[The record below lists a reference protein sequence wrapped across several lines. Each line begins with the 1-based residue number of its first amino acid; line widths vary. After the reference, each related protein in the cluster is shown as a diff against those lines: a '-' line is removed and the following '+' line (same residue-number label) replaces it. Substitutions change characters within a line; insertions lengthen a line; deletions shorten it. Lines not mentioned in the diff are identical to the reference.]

1 MNIAEELIKDSIVC
15 KENFKTDSRKAG
27 PGDVFIAIK
36 GACHDGHDHI
46 AEVLDNGVSRVICEY
61 KPSGVSA
68 AMESKI
74 LCVDDSREVLGELA
88 KFFYG
93 DPSSKMKV
101 YGVTGTN
108 GKTTTVF
115 LIDKILKAAGID
127 SGFVSTVF
135 INTNKFDV
143 RKAVMTTPDVMAL
156 NSAMSEMMGNGKGA
170 AVVEISSHALNQKR
184 TWGIELDSAIFT
196 NITPEHLDYHVT
208 MDAYLEDKVKIFNS
222 LKPGGVAVIN
232 ADDSRVMQ
240 YGSSVGFPRLVTF
253 GIRNDADIMA
263 RDVKVSIEG
272 TEFVLDA
279 KGFGA
284 ARINVGL
291 IGLHNVSNILGAA
304 GALLHNGVALDD
316 IARGLADFYGVP
328 GRLEMVPSEENFTVF
343 VDYAHT
349 PNALENMLGS
359 VKSLVKGEL
368 VCVFGCGGDR
378 DRGKR
383 PVMGKIAADM
393 CDKVIITS
401 DNPRSEEPEAI
412 IGEIK
417 KGMSE
422 YNNYSIIINREDAI
436 KAAIEG
442 ASDDDVIVLA
452 GKGHEDYQI
461 VGDKKLHFDD
471 REIAAKYL

>member
-1 MNIAEELIKDSIVC
+1 
-15 KENFKTDSRKAG
+15 
-27 PGDVFIAIK
+27 
-36 GACHDGHDHI
+36 
-46 AEVLDNGVSRVICEY
+46 
-61 KPSGVSA
+61 
-68 AMESKI
+68 
-74 LCVDDSREVLGELA
+74 
-88 KFFYG
+88 
-93 DPSSKMKV
+93 
-101 YGVTGTN
+101 
-108 GKTTTVF
+108 
-115 LIDKILKAAGID
+115 
-127 SGFVSTVF
+127 
-135 INTNKFDV
+135 
-143 RKAVMTTPDVMAL
+143 
-156 NSAMSEMMGNGKGA
+156 
-170 AVVEISSHALNQKR
+170 
-184 TWGIELDSAIFT
+184 
-196 NITPEHLDYHVT
+196 
-208 MDAYLEDKVKIFNS
+208 
-222 LKPGGVAVIN
+222 
-232 ADDSRVMQ
+232 
-240 YGSSVGFPRLVTF
+240 
-253 GIRNDADIMA
+253 
-263 RDVKVSIEG
+263 VSIEG